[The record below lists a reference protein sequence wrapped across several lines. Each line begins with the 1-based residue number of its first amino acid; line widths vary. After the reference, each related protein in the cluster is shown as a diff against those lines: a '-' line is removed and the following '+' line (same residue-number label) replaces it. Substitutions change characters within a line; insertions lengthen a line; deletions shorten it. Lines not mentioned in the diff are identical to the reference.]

1 MSSPTTGV
9 TDFQVTA
16 KDDTPPV
23 APGANLENGDGA
35 DPDQNLRNRVF
46 PLALAALGVVF
57 GDIGTSPIYA
67 LRQCFYGLER
77 VSPTPP
83 NVFGILSLIIW
94 ALVLVV
100 SVKYLLFVMRA
111 NNKGEGGIAALV
123 ALLNPWRS
131 KRGSQRY
138 VLMLLGLFG
147 AALLY
152 GDGSI
157 TPAISVLSAVEGL
170 KVAAPGIEPYV
181 IPVTVT
187 ILISLFLIQ
196 KKGTGGIGLF
206 FGPLIGLWL
215 LVLAALGIRGI
226 LLNPQIL
233 TAFDPIYAFR
243 FFLDNRSSA
252 FLVLGA
258 VFLVV
263 TGGEALYADMGHFG
277 VKPIRLAW
285 FGLVLPALLLNYLG
299 QGALILGSRGDAT
312 QPFYDL
318 APSWAI
324 YPLVALA
331 TMATVIASQA
341 IISGAF
347 SLTRQLV
354 YLNQLPRVNITQ
366 TSSARQGQIYIGSVN
381 WILMFAT
388 IGLVFG
394 FKSSSALGSA
404 YGVAV
409 SGTMVITTVLA
420 YFVARRFKWNKWLV
434 LFLCTFFLIIDTSFF
449 SANLFKVADGGWYPI
464 LAAILVFTVMTCW
477 SRGRILLRQQLAE
490 ESESLDMLV
499 KRIAQDQ
506 PYRIPGTAVFLTGD
520 DMVPPR
526 LLHHLDRHHVLQN
539 CVLLVTVQT
548 MGVPRVPATERL
560 ELYAVSPD
568 IMRVIV
574 KYGFMQGVNVP
585 LALRLCHKLGLQFD
599 IDNVTYYLGR
609 ETLIPSPDVVGMMQW
624 RERLFAF
631 LSRNALRATAY
642 YQLPPEDVVELGFQV
657 RI

>member
-1 MSSPTTGV
+1 MSAPVTGEADSRTTTEGKV
-9 TDFQVTA
+9 STVGQEAVPEGGDSTDSEQSQ
-16 KDDTPPV
+16 
-23 APGANLENGDGA
+23 GAH
-35 DPDQNLRNRVF
+35 VF
-46 PLALAALGVVF
+46 PVALAALGVVF

-67 LRQCFYGLER
+67 LRQCFYGMER
-77 VSPTPP
+77 VNPTPQ

-94 ALVLVV
+94 ALIFVV
-100 SVKYLLFVMRA
+100 SIKYLLFVMRA
-111 NNKGEGGIAALV
+111 NNKGEGGIVALV
-123 ALLNPWRS
+123 ALLNPWRA

-138 VLMLLGLFG
+138 ILMLLGLFG
-147 AALLY
+147 GALLY

-181 IPVTVT
+181 IPITVT
-187 ILISLFLIQ
+187 ILVSLFLIQ

-206 FGPLIGLWL
+206 FGPLIGVWL

-226 LLNPQIL
+226 WLHPEVLA
-233 TAFDPIYAFR
+233 AFDPVHAIQ
-243 FFLDNRSSA
+243 FFLDNRESA

-277 VKPIRLAW
+277 VRPIRLAW
-285 FGLVLPALLLNYLG
+285 FALVLPALLLNYLG
-299 QGALILGSRGDAT
+299 QGALILGSSGDAT

-331 TMATVIASQA
+331 TIATVIASQA

-409 SGTMVITTVLA
+409 SGTMVITTILA
-420 YFVARRFKWNKWLV
+420 YFVALRFKWNKWLV
-434 LFLCTFFLIIDTSFF
+434 LLLCAFFLIIDTAFLT
-449 SANLFKVADGGWYPI
+449 ANLFKVADGGWYPI
-464 LAAILVFTVMTCW
+464 LAALLVFTVMTCW
-477 SRGRILLRQQLAE
+477 ARGRVLLRQQLAE

-526 LLHHLDRHHVLQN
+526 LLHHLDRHHVLQAY
-539 CVLLVTVQT
+539 VLLVTVQT
-548 MGVPRVPATERL
+548 MDVPRVPATERL

-585 LALRLCHKLGLQFD
+585 VALKLCHKLGLEFD

-609 ETLIPSPDVVGMMQW
+609 ETLIPSTDVVGMMRW

-631 LSRNALRATAY
+631 LLRNALRATAY